1 MVHGITRDTRDGS
14 ERGERHQW
22 HQWFWFW
29 LASSSSQTLTC
40 VRSLVRYVLR
50 VVSHTRCA
58 VVCEL

>member
-22 HQWFWFW
+22 RQWFWFW